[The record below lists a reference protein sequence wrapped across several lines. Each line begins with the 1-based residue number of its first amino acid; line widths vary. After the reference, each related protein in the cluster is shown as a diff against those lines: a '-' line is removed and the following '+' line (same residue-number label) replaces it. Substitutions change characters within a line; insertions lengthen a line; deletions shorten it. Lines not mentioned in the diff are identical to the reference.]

1 MGTFE
6 INETGLVIDGEYL
19 PDKPKPDT
27 EGPTHDTH
35 A

>member
-19 PDKPKPDT
+19 PDKT
-27 EGPTHDTH
+27 ITLAEGPTDD
-35 A
+35 

>member
-19 PDKPKPDT
+19 PDKPIIFA
-27 EGPTHDTH
+27 EGPTDD
-35 A
+35 